1 MEKDLTRGKPS
12 KLILTFALP
21 LFIGNVF
28 QQLYSMVDTIIVGQT
43 VSTQA
48 LAGVGATGALSF
60 LIIGF
65 VQGMTSGFAVL
76 TSQKYGARDEDGVK
90 KTVAASVVLSLVMSA
105 VLTAISVPLMRPL
118 LTLMNTPASIIDY
131 ADSYIVTICWGL
143 TATVFYNMFSS
154 LLRAVGDSKSPLFF
168 LILASVLNI
177 GLDFLFIVVFKMGV
191 AGAGWATA
199 ISQAV
204 SALACLAHI
213 VRKFRILH
221 ISKRHFKFGFHIAKQ
236 MTVLGLPMALQFSIT
251 AVGVMVQQSA
261 LNGFGET
268 VVAAYT
274 AASKIDTLAV
284 QALVAMGTAIATYCG
299 QNAGARRYDRI
310 KSGVRA
316 GMLISA
322 VCAIVAALFVI
333 LPAKP
338 LTSLF
343 ISDPGEEILNL
354 SQTYLFYQGIFYIA
368 LGAIFVYR
376 NALQGMGY
384 SALTMLAGA
393 TELVMRI
400 IAAFALAAAIGFTG
414 ICLSNP
420 VAWLGADVF
429 LLAAYPLLLRKKL
442 KTASPLPVAAVEP
455 TESTSPCEAITEKR
469 AA

>member
-177 GLDFLFIVVFKMGV
+177 GLDFLFIVVFKWALRAQ
-191 AGAGWATA
+191 AG
-199 ISQAV
+199 
-204 SALACLAHI
+204 
-213 VRKFRILH
+213 
-221 ISKRHFKFGFHIAKQ
+221 
-236 MTVLGLPMALQFSIT
+236 
-251 AVGVMVQQSA
+251 
-261 LNGFGET
+261 
-268 VVAAYT
+268 
-274 AASKIDTLAV
+274 
-284 QALVAMGTAIATYCG
+284 
-299 QNAGARRYDRI
+299 
-310 KSGVRA
+310 
-316 GMLISA
+316 
-322 VCAIVAALFVI
+322 
-333 LPAKP
+333 
-338 LTSLF
+338 
-343 ISDPGEEILNL
+343 
-354 SQTYLFYQGIFYIA
+354 
-368 LGAIFVYR
+368 
-376 NALQGMGY
+376 
-384 SALTMLAGA
+384 
-393 TELVMRI
+393 
-400 IAAFALAAAIGFTG
+400 
-414 ICLSNP
+414 
-420 VAWLGADVF
+420 
-429 LLAAYPLLLRKKL
+429 LR
-442 KTASPLPVAAVEP
+442 P
-455 TESTSPCEAITEKR
+455 
-469 AA
+469 